1 MSLTSQWN
9 TTAFFH
15 QPESGNEIRQGI
27 EYRYPCVS
35 VCGRTSQSDCSPGS
49 TGYDDDDDDDDD
61 DDYKH
66 IIALERL
73 GDDIELLLDQVPNIV
88 LAIENSVSHLAG
100 IR

>member
-1 MSLTSQWN
+1 M
-9 TTAFFH
+9 
-15 QPESGNEIRQGI
+15 
-27 EYRYPCVS
+27 
-35 VCGRTSQSDCSPGS
+35 
-49 TGYDDDDDDDDD
+49 GYDDDDD
-61 DDYKH
+61 KH